1 MTPLVP
7 LLALTASLLHAGD
20 NASGAW
26 NIDYKER
33 INEVYNKVRL
43 SSVYTLRGSMAEQPM
58 WFPKQTGRDSAGNPT
73 YGQMPG
79 AFDGAGALA
88 FAPHIGLNDK
98 GDKPLVVATNQLPEI
113 AHSADEVAFVMAH
126 EFAHLE
132 KGHPQKLDEKIK
144 QLFDKW
150 SDTKDADY
158 WSNTPS
164 AQVQN
169 EFRAGKSAS
178 GKTNAEELAAFQS
191 AMEDEADQRGR
202 ELMKT
207 AGFNEE
213 GAPKL
218 LQHAN
223 EWMNARLNA
232 QQLAALKKQ
241 VQDHRPPDQRAKTM
255 ADENAAMCLN
265 EGPCK

>member
-7 LLALTASLLHAGD
+7 LLALASLLHAGD
-20 NASGAW
+20 NSSGAW
-26 NIDYKER
+26 GIDYKER

-43 SSVYTLRGSMAEQPM
+43 SSVYSGRGDMADQPM
-58 WFPKQTGRDSAGNPT
+58 WFPKQTGRDSAGNPV

-79 AFDGAGALA
+79 VFDGAGALA

-113 AHSADEVAFVMAH
+113 AHSVDEVAFVMAH

-132 KGHPQKLDEKIK
+132 KGHPQKLDAKIK
-144 QLFDKW
+144 ELFNKW
-150 SDTKDADY
+150 SDAKDPDY
-158 WSNTPS
+158 WNNTPS
-164 AQVQN
+164 AQVQK
-169 EFRAGKSAS
+169 EFREAKGAS
-178 GKTNAEELAAFQS
+178 GRTNAEELAAFQS
-191 AMEDEADQRGR
+191 QMEDEADLRGR

-207 AGFNEE
+207 AGFNED

-223 EWMNARLNA
+223 EWMSARLNA

-255 ADENAAMCLN
+255 ADENAGMCLN